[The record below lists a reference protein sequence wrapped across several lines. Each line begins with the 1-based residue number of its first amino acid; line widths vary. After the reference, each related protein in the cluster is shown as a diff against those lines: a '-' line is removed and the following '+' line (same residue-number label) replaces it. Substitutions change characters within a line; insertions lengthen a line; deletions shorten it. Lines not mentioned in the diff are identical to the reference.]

1 MPFDNFDLS
10 AVPVLKKNQ
19 LYELIFIH
27 LALKNFGVLLKVR
40 LFTIFTY
47 IPGLLSFASSSSE
60 ELELLDS
67 MSKFNLGRS
76 SQNVRLTLY
85 GLTFSFPPWVYELF
99 EELDDLVGE
108 EAETGIADAP
118 IDHPSNLPGVKSGE
132 NDPGK
137 MPREIVNIKEVF
149 PQPFDPHTKILRS
162 SL

>member
-1 MPFDNFDLS
+1 M
-10 AVPVLKKNQ
+10 
-19 LYELIFIH
+19 
-27 LALKNFGVLLKVR
+27 
-40 LFTIFTY
+40 
-47 IPGLLSFASSSSE
+47 SFVSSSSD

-67 MSKFNLGRS
+67 ESRFNLGRS

-85 GLTFSFPPWVYELF
+85 GLTFSLPPWVYELF
-99 EELDDLVGE
+99 EEVDDLLGE
-108 EAETGIADAP
+108 EADTGIADAP

-137 MPREIVNIKEVF
+137 MPREMVNIKEVF